1 MSTPNRSAH
10 VVRVVLAAL
19 VVVTLAGLLGIRI
32 AAQSPGM
39 RSRIASEPVAQPYS
53 GIPSPASVPEPA
65 APPDSG
71 IPVPCWYCPESR
83 SWPVRFRTDLDLLAP
98 LGDGEENA
106 GVWFK
111 DFAKPD
117 GPRFDEAAAAMERRY
132 LHTGGVGSGGRTVVQ
147 SGDKVLPAD
156 DPLLLEAEPWCDR
169 ATMKFYPEFFTPNG
183 YQTQVP
189 NLLLPLTLARSW
201 VARGDDAADGEEAM
215 EDYRRAVR
223 LGRLLRQEDA
233 TIISD
238 LVGLYCIRLG
248 ADGIY
253 RRALAEGDKDLAL
266 VASVVL
272 GEIAP
277 QRLMTSVVTT
287 ETDLAGH
294 VSRSFFGGA
303 RIEAPDSKVDA
314 LIRRARSASD
324 RRFRLEA
331 IVTLSFIH
339 HMGTSEQHSKTAELF
354 EELAGSPDDSIST
367 TARWALETEPNPEQI
382 GWFED

>member
-1 MSTPNRSAH
+1 VRTSNRSTHAARVALAAA
-10 VVRVVLAAL
+10 VVIVLAAL
-19 VVVTLAGLLGIRI
+19 LGVRLGAQGPGSHGRLA
-32 AAQSPGM
+32 AAPLPAAFAG
-39 RSRIASEPVAQPYS
+39 P
-53 GIPSPASVPEPA
+53 PSPAFVPPPA
-65 APPDSG
+65 APPDG
-71 IPVPCWYCPESR
+71 AVPVPCWTCPESR
-83 SWPVRFRTDLDLLAP
+83 DWPVAFRTDLDLLAP

-117 GPRFDEAAAAMERRY
+117 GPRFEEAAAAMQRRY
-132 LHTGGVGSGGRTVVQ
+132 LHPAGAG
-147 SGDKVLPAD
+147 KVLPAD

-169 ATMKFYPEFFTPNG
+169 AAMWFYPDFFTPNG

-201 VARGDDAADGEEAM
+201 VARGDDATDASAAM
-215 EDYRRAVR
+215 EDYRRVVR

-233 TIISD
+233 TIIAD
-238 LVGLYCIRLG
+238 LVGLACIRLG

-253 RRALAEGDKDLAL
+253 RRALAAGDKDLAL
-266 VASVVL
+266 VAAVVL

-294 VSRSFFGGA
+294 LSRFFFGGV
-303 RIEAPDSKVDA
+303 RLEAPDEKVDA
-314 LIRRARSASD
+314 LIRRATSAPD

-331 IVTLSFIH
+331 LVALNLVH
-339 HMGTSEQHSKTAELF
+339 HLGSSAQRAQTKALLEEQAESLD
-354 EELAGSPDDSIST
+354 EDIAL
-367 TARWALETEPNPEQI
+367 TARWALETEVDPQQL
-382 GWFED
+382 GWLDD

>member
-1 MSTPNRSAH
+1 MI
-10 VVRVVLAAL
+10 VLAAL
-19 VVVTLAGLLGIRI
+19 LGIRL
-32 AAQSPGM
+32 AAQTPGM
-39 RSRIASEPVAQPYS
+39 RSGTLGEQAARPYS
-53 GIPSPASVPEPA
+53 GLPSPASVPEPS
-65 APPDSG
+65 APPDGG
-71 IPVPCWYCPESR
+71 ISVPCWYCPDSF
-83 SWPVRFRTDLDLLAP
+83 SWPIAFRTDLDLLAP

-106 GVWFK
+106 GVWLK

-132 LHTGGVGSGGRTVVQ
+132 RHDLRPGGLGE
-147 SGDKVLPAD
+147 VLPPD

-169 ATMKFYPEFFTPNG
+169 ATMKFYPDFFEPNG
-183 YQTQVP
+183 YQTKVP

-201 VARGDDAADGEEAM
+201 VARGDDAAAAGEAM
-215 EDYRRAVR
+215 QDYRRVVR

-233 TIISD
+233 TIIAD

-277 QRLMTSVVTT
+277 QRLMTSVVVT
-287 ETDLAGH
+287 ETDLKDHLA
-294 VSRSFFGGA
+294 RTFFGGV
-303 RIEAPDSKVDA
+303 RLEAPDTKVDA
-314 LIRRARSASD
+314 LLRRAASAPD

-331 IVTLSFIH
+331 LVTLSFIH
-339 HMGTSEQHSKTAELF
+339 HMGTSDQRSRTAKLF
-354 EELAGSPDDSIST
+354 EELAASPDEEIAT